1 MNTLYSKF
9 KDVIQ
14 IDVFEFYTFTTT
26 MVKQCIDYKK
36 VVHKSMHM
44 KTLLVFLCDHICA
57 LEH

>member
-1 MNTLYSKF
+1 MNTLYPRF

-14 IDVFEFYTFTTT
+14 SDVFKFYTFITT

-36 VVHKSMHM
+36 VVHKFMHI
-44 KTLLVFLCDHICA
+44 KTLLVFFCDHICA